1 MSEKVTISNT
11 KHFPKSILH
20 FEYQMHTQPLFSEL
34 GKTGITVNL
43 GIYYSHKKYQIG
55 GLSLDVRL
63 QIFISHKLSN
73 IYITQVNQ
81 MW

>member
-1 MSEKVTISNT
+1 
-11 KHFPKSILH
+11 
-20 FEYQMHTQPLFSEL
+20 L

-43 GIYYSHKKYQIG
+43 GICYSHKKYQIG